1 MSLNELSLKVTGDV
15 WNSLAAKMDGGY
27 VPTLQPHRGRDKATR
42 SYNAAVAELAY
53 KLEELGYRV
62 WRGRS

>member
-1 MSLNELSLKVTGDV
+1 MSLNELSLKVTGTV
-15 WNSLAAKMDGGY
+15 WNTLASNMEGGY
-27 VPTLQPHRGRDKATR
+27 VPTLRPHIGRDKATKA
-42 SYNAAVAELAY
+42 YNAAVEELAY